1 MILALVSMTTWSISV
16 SGLGPPS
23 GCCVSPHGSWFP
35 PNAIR
40 VIIAPRL
47 WILRITLIFSPI
59 PPTGKKKK
67 KSRRG
72 QHRISY
78 PTEFNG
84 YVRPNKVSSYG
95 FTSSVWISSRTS
107 LKQQPENE
115 EHLFFTPYLPKA
127 FPGNI
132 TSITWFMPRFPGAR
146 PIIIMYREHLTYQ
159 TLTPLCT
166 VKSK

>member
-59 PPTGKKKK
+59 PPTEEKKKK
-67 KSRRG
+67 KVEKESKRSTSR
-72 QHRISY
+72 SSS
-78 PTEFNG
+78 PSEFND

-115 EHLFFTPYLPKA
+115 EHLFLRLISTRLSPEILPV
-127 FPGNI
+127 
-132 TSITWFMPRFPGAR
+132 S
-146 PIIIMYREHLTYQ
+146 LD
-159 TLTPLCT
+159 LCPDFQAL
-166 VKSK
+166 VQS

>member
-59 PPTGKKKK
+59 PPTEKKKKKKKK

-72 QHRISY
+72 QHRISS
-78 PTEFNG
+78 PSEFNG
-84 YVRPNKVSSYG
+84 YVRPNKVSSNG

-115 EHLFFTPYLPKA
+115 EHLFLRLISTRLSPEILPV
-127 FPGNI
+127 
-132 TSITWFMPRFPGAR
+132 S
-146 PIIIMYREHLTYQ
+146 LD
-159 TLTPLCT
+159 LCPDFQ
-166 VKSK
+166 VLVQS